1 MKGLSKSRYTAF
13 CQCPKNLWLKV
24 YKPDMAEVDEALK
37 ARFAQGNV
45 VGDLAMQLFG
55 DFKKVTAYQEDGSLD
70 LQKMIELTKQ
80 YMDEG
85 VENICEAS
93 FICEGGYCAVD
104 ILRKTAGGW
113 AIYEV
118 KSTSFHEPNE
128 QQEQSQTC
136 LGSAESRERSTE
148 GQFNGQEA
156 KLEKYA
162 PDIAYQR
169 WVLEQCGVNVT
180 GTYLVCLNSDYVR
193 HGELDI
199 QQLFVVNDMKNF
211 VENEYLKVAP
221 RVAQAMKIINSELEP
236 DMELSECC
244 MKPYGCAF
252 WEYCKRQHGVPSP
265 SVFDVYGGKGKGGF
279 TFKKKLDYYHQGL
292 ISFEDLRST
301 DIGPIQNMQIEA
313 ALTNK
318 EYINT
323 EGIRKF
329 LNKLSYPLYFLD
341 FETMQDA
348 VPRYD
353 EAKVYAQIT
362 FQYSLHIKERESV
375 STFVDTGKLKYTK
388 TANYITHREFLAPS
402 DGSDP
407 RRALA
412 EQLCKDIPK
421 DVCTLAYNKM
431 FECGRIRELAA
442 LYPDLSDHL
451 LNIADN
457 IKDLID
463 PFRAGDYYV
472 PAMGGSFSIKSVL
485 PALFPNDPELDYHN
499 LDKRCQNGGD
509 AMNIFPRLQQ
519 LEQSL
524 PHQGIQ
530 TQDGMLVMADSL
542 MPLSE
547 QIRIREEIAASR
559 QALLDY
565 CKLDTWAMVKVWEK
579 LKEQTNKFKN
589 N

>member
-24 YKPDMAEVDEALK
+24 YKPNEATIDAGLQ

-45 VGDLAMQLFG
+45 VGDLAMGLFG
-55 DFKKVTAYQEDGSLD
+55 DFKEAHAEKADGSLN
-70 LQKMIELTKQ
+70 LSKMVEQTRQ
-80 YMDEG
+80 WMDEC

-104 ILRKTAGGW
+104 ILRKTNGGW

-118 KSTSFHEPNE
+118 KSTSFPE
-128 QQEQSQTC
+128 
-136 LGSAESRERSTE
+136 
-148 GQFNGQEA
+148 FNGQEA

-162 PDIAYQR
+162 PDIAYQK

-199 QQLFVVNDMKNF
+199 EQLFVVNDMKEM
-211 VENEYLKVAP
+211 VENESLKVPA
-221 RVAQAMKIINSELEP
+221 RVSQAMKVINNEQEP
-236 DMELSECC
+236 DTELSECC

-265 SVFDVYGGKGKGGF
+265 SVFDIYGGKGKGGF
-279 TFKKKLDYYHQGL
+279 TFKKKLDCYHQGL
-292 ISFEDLRST
+292 IAFEDLRST

-313 ALTNK
+313 ALTGR
-318 EYINT
+318 EFINS

-348 VPRYD
+348 VPQYD
-353 EAKVYAQIT
+353 GAKVYAQIT
-362 FQYSLHIKERESV
+362 FQYSLHIKQNE
-375 STFVDTGKLKYTK
+375 
-388 TANYITHREFLAPS
+388 TAAYEHREFLASS

-524 PHQGIQ
+524 PKQGVQ
-530 TQDGMLVMADSL
+530 NQDGQLVMADSL
-542 MPLSE
+542 MPLPE

-559 QALLDY
+559 KALLDY

-579 LKEQTNKFKN
+579 LNEVAE
-589 N
+589 

>member
-24 YKPDMAEVDEALK
+24 YKPNEATIDAGLQ

-45 VGDLAMQLFG
+45 VGDLAMGLFG
-55 DFKKVTAYQEDGSLD
+55 DFKEAHAEKADGSLD
-70 LQKMIELTKQ
+70 LTKMVEQTRQ
-80 YMDEG
+80 WMDEG
-85 VENICEAS
+85 VENICGAS

-118 KSTSFHEPNE
+118 KSTSFPE
-128 QQEQSQTC
+128 
-136 LGSAESRERSTE
+136 
-148 GQFNGQEA
+148 FNGQEA

-162 PDIAYQR
+162 PDIAYQK

-221 RVAQAMKIINSELEP
+221 RVAQAMKIINSEQEP
-236 DMELSECC
+236 DTELSECC

-252 WEYCKRQHGVPSP
+252 WGYCKRQHGVPSP
-265 SVFDVYGGKGKGGF
+265 SVFDIYGGKGKGGF
-279 TFKKKLDYYHQGL
+279 TFKKKLDCYHQGL
-292 ISFEDLRST
+292 VTFEDLRST

-313 ALTNK
+313 ALTGR
-318 EYINT
+318 EFINS

-348 VPRYD
+348 VPQYD
-353 EAKVYAQIT
+353 GAKVYAQIT
-362 FQYSLHIKERESV
+362 FQYSLHIKQNE
-375 STFVDTGKLKYTK
+375 
-388 TANYITHREFLAPS
+388 TAAYEHREFLAPS

-412 EQLCKDIPK
+412 EQLCSDIPM

-431 FECGRIRELAA
+431 FECGRIRELAG

-451 LNIADN
+451 LNIANN
-457 IKDLID
+457 IQDLID

-547 QIRIREEIAASR
+547 RIRILEEINASR
-559 QALLDY
+559 QALLKY
-565 CKLDTWAMVKVWEK
+565 CKLDTWAMVKVWQK
-579 LKEQTNKFKN
+579 LKEVTE
-589 N
+589 

>member
-1 MKGLSKSRYTAF
+1 MKRLSKSRYTAF

-24 YKPDMAEVDEALK
+24 YKPEEATIDAGME

-45 VGDLAMQLFG
+45 VGDLAMGLFG
-55 DFKKVTAYQEDGSLD
+55 DFKEVTSHQEDGTLD

-80 YMDEG
+80 NMDEG

-93 FICEGGYCAVD
+93 FSCEGSYCAVD
-104 ILRKTAGGW
+104 ILHKEKGGW

-118 KSTSFHEPNE
+118 KSTSFPE
-128 QQEQSQTC
+128 
-136 LGSAESRERSTE
+136 
-148 GQFNGQEA
+148 FNGQEA

-180 GTYLVCLNSDYVR
+180 GTYLVCLNSGYVR
-193 HGELDI
+193 HGALDVKE
-199 QQLFVVNDMKNF
+199 LFVINDMQEM
-211 VENEYLKVAP
+211 VENEYQKVPA
-221 RVAQAMKIINSELEP
+221 RVGQAMKVINSDQEP
-236 DMELSECC
+236 DVELSECC
-244 MKPYGCAF
+244 MKPYKCAF
-252 WEYCKRQHGVPSP
+252 WDYCKLKHHVPTP
-265 SVFDVYGGKGKGGF
+265 SVFDVYGGLGRGGF
-279 TFKKKLDYYHQGL
+279 TFKKKLDCYRQGL
-292 ISFEDLRST
+292 VGFEDLHT
-301 DIGPIQNMQIEA
+301 KDIGLIQNMQIEA
-313 ALTNK
+313 ALTGK
-318 EYINT
+318 EFINP

-329 LNKLSYPLYFLD
+329 LDKLSYPLYFLD

-353 EAKVYAQIT
+353 GAKVYAQIT

-375 STFVDTGKLKYTK
+375 STFVDAGKLKYTK

-407 RRALA
+407 RRPLA
-412 EQLCKDIPK
+412 EQLCKDIPM
-421 DVCTLAYNKM
+421 DACTLAYNKM

-485 PALFPNDPELDYHN
+485 PALFPDDPGLDYHN
-499 LDKRCQNGGD
+499 LDERCQNGGD
-509 AMNIFPRLQQ
+509 AMTIFPRLQQ
-519 LEQSL
+519 MEQSL
-524 PHQGIQ
+524 PKQGVQ
-530 TQDGMLVMADSL
+530 NQDGLLVMADSL
-542 MPLSE
+542 MPLPE
-547 QIRIREEIAASR
+547 QMRIREEIAVSR
-559 QALLDY
+559 KALLDY
-565 CKLDTWAMVKVWEK
+565 CKLDTWAMVKVWQK
-579 LKEQTNKFKN
+579 LKEVAE
-589 N
+589 